1 MYAPVTSYHSRNNKA
16 AATEES
22 TPPLMA
28 TNTFSFERLF
38 MVQYDTSMLAVSL
51 TIAFLTSIIELLGEG
66 RGVVVIPY
74 ATVVP
79 LLLILPRLI
88 YTVKKASLSAQWL
101 SRMERLSFFAMLLN
115 APGSLYFHEA
125 GFGYDRFLHFAVGII
140 APQMFLLLALPFLST
155 PISKSK
161 ALTVLAFFSFISLFL
176 WEGFQFSIDQLFGTH
191 LFFDVHQVI
200 QVDFWEDIIF
210 GGIGVALS
218 LFYLHIR
225 LDKILSLAKPRS
237 LITDH

>member
-1 MYAPVTSYHSRNNKA
+1 
-16 AATEES
+16 
-22 TPPLMA
+22 
-28 TNTFSFERLF
+28 

-200 QVDFWEDIIF
+200 QADFWEDIVF
-210 GGIGVALS
+210 GMVGVIVALIYAHRRTKDW
-218 LFYLHIR
+218 LAFR
-225 LDKILSLAKPRS
+225 LRMENDKG
-237 LITDH
+237 